1 MGAVTPWR
9 WAASRVR
16 TVDEHLAEVL
26 AHAHPLESL
35 DVSLLDSRGCLLAE
49 PVSAPWALPPFDAA
63 GTDGY
68 AVIAAD
74 VAMASAQSPVTMPVT
89 DDVPAGY
96 RASHP
101 ITTGTAIRIGSG
113 APMPAGATAIVPY
126 DGTDGGMP
134 TVTVHRPVAAGFG
147 IRRAGEDLVAGQPVL
162 PEGALVGARE
172 VALLAAVG
180 QARVT
185 VRPRPRVVVMSTGT
199 ELVEPGSPITPGLIT
214 DSNGYMLTAAAQ
226 DAGAMAYRAGP
237 VRDESSAL
245 MDALEDQLV
254 RADLIVTTGG
264 VTAGTYDTMKTVLAR
279 LGSVDF
285 TRVAMSPGM
294 AQGHGYLGPDN
305 VPIFTLPGNP
315 STAFVA
321 FEIFV
326 RPVIRR
332 MLGHQQ
338 VFRPLIPARLTQ
350 PVLGDQHVR
359 SYVRGRLHGP
369 AHDRLV
375 SPIDQPGLV
384 GLRMADSLIVLP
396 EGSGEVAAGAVVS
409 VMPLGRS

>member
-1 MGAVTPWR
+1 
-9 WAASRVR
+9 VR

-26 AHAHPLESL
+26 AHAHPLEPL
-35 DVSLLDSRGCLLAE
+35 DVSLLESRGCLLAE
-49 PVSAPWALPPFDAA
+49 AVTAPWALPAFESA

-68 AVIAAD
+68 AVISAD
-74 VAMASAQSPVTMPVT
+74 VATATPGTPITMRVT

-101 ITTGTAIRIGSG
+101 IAAGTAIRIGAG
-113 APMPAGATAIVPY
+113 APLPVGATAVVPF
-126 DGTDGGMP
+126 DLTDGGMP
-134 TVTVHRPVAAGFG
+134 TVTVNTSVPPGFG
-147 IRRAGEDLVAGQPVL
+147 VRRAGEDLAQGQAVL
-162 PEGALVGARE
+162 PEGVLIGARE

-199 ELVEPGSPITPGLIT
+199 ELIEPGAPMTPGLVP

-237 VRDESSAL
+237 VRDEQRAL
-245 MDALEDQLV
+245 MDTLEDQLV

-279 LGSVDF
+279 LGSVQF

-305 VPIFTLPGNP
+305 IPIFTLPGNP
-315 STAFVA
+315 SSAFVA
-321 FEIFV
+321 FEVFV

-332 MLGHQQ
+332 MLGYQQ
-338 VFRPLIPARLTQ
+338 VFRPLIPARLTH
-350 PVLGDQHVR
+350 PI
-359 SYVRGRLHGP
+359 RGEPGTRTYLRGHLHG
-369 AHDRLV
+369 ASDERLIT
-375 SPIDQPGLV
+375 PIGEV
-384 GLRMADSLIVLP
+384 GLAGLRVADSLIVLP
-396 EGSGEVAAGAVVS
+396 EATGEVAAGAVVS

>member
-1 MGAVTPWR
+1 M
-9 WAASRVR
+9 R

-26 AHAHPLESL
+26 AHAHPLEPL
-35 DVSLLDSRGCLLAE
+35 DVSLLESRGCLLAE
-49 PVSAPWALPPFDAA
+49 AVTAPWALPAFESA

-68 AVIAAD
+68 AVISAD
-74 VAMASAQSPVTMPVT
+74 VATATPGTPITMRVT

-101 ITTGTAIRIGSG
+101 IAAGTAIRIGAG
-113 APMPAGATAIVPY
+113 APLPVGATAVVPF
-126 DGTDGGMP
+126 DLTDGGMP
-134 TVTVHRPVAAGFG
+134 TVTVNTSVPPGFG
-147 IRRAGEDLVAGQPVL
+147 VRRAGEDLAQGQAVL
-162 PEGALVGARE
+162 PEGVLIGARE

-199 ELVEPGSPITPGLIT
+199 ELIEPGAPMTPGLVP

-237 VRDESSAL
+237 VRDEQRAL
-245 MDALEDQLV
+245 MDTLEDQLV

-279 LGSVDF
+279 LGSVQF

-305 VPIFTLPGNP
+305 IPIFTLPGNP
-315 STAFVA
+315 SSAFVA
-321 FEIFV
+321 FEVFV

-332 MLGHQQ
+332 MLGYQQ
-338 VFRPLIPARLTQ
+338 VFRPLIPARLTH
-350 PVLGDQHVR
+350 PI
-359 SYVRGRLHGP
+359 RGEPGTRTYLRGHLHG
-369 AHDRLV
+369 ASDERLIT
-375 SPIDQPGLV
+375 PIGEV
-384 GLRMADSLIVLP
+384 GLAGLRVADSLIVLP
-396 EGSGEVAAGAVVS
+396 EATGEVAAGAVVS

>member
-1 MGAVTPWR
+1 
-9 WAASRVR
+9 VR

-26 AHAHPLESL
+26 AHAHPLEPL
-35 DVSLLDSRGCLLAE
+35 DVSLLESRGCLLAA
-49 PVSAPWALPPFDAA
+49 PVTAPWALPPFESA

-68 AVIAAD
+68 AVISAD
-74 VAMASAQSPVTMPVT
+74 VATATPGTPVTMRVT

-101 ITTGTAIRIGSG
+101 IVAGTAIRIGSG
-113 APMPAGATAIVPY
+113 APLPVGATAIVPF
-126 DGTDGGMP
+126 DLTDGGMP
-134 TVTVHRPVAAGFG
+134 TVTVTAAVPPGHG
-147 IRRAGEDLVAGQPVL
+147 VRRAGEDLEQGQAVL
-162 PEGALVGARE
+162 PEGALIGARE

-185 VRPRPRVVVMSTGT
+185 VRPRPRVVVLSTGT
-199 ELVEPGSPITPGLIT
+199 ELIEPGAPMTPGLVP

-237 VRDESSAL
+237 VRDEQRAL
-245 MDALEDQLV
+245 MDTLEDQLV

-264 VTAGTYDTMKTVLAR
+264 VTAGTYDTMKAVLAR
-279 LGSVDF
+279 LGSVQF
-285 TRVAMSPGM
+285 SRVAMSPGM

-315 STAFVA
+315 SSAFVA
-321 FEIFV
+321 FEVFV

-332 MLGHQQ
+332 MLGYQQ
-338 VFRPLIPARLTQ
+338 VFRPLIPARLTH
-350 PVLGDQHVR
+350 P
-359 SYVRGRLHGP
+359 VRGEPGARTYLRGHLHG
-369 AHDRLV
+369 ASDERLIT
-375 SPIDQPGLV
+375 PIGESGLL
-384 GLRMADSLIVLP
+384 GLRIADSLIVLP
-396 EGSGEVAAGAVVS
+396 EATGEVAAGAIVS

>member
-1 MGAVTPWR
+1 
-9 WAASRVR
+9 VR

-26 AHAHPLESL
+26 AHAHPLEPL
-35 DVSLLDSRGCLLAE
+35 DVSLLESRGCLLAE
-49 PVSAPWALPPFDAA
+49 AVTAPWALPAFESA

-68 AVIAAD
+68 AVISAD
-74 VAMASAQSPVTMPVT
+74 VATATPGTPITMRVT

-101 ITTGTAIRIGSG
+101 IAAGTAIRIGAG
-113 APMPAGATAIVPY
+113 APLPVGATAVVPF
-126 DGTDGGMP
+126 DLTDGGMP
-134 TVTVHRPVAAGFG
+134 TVTVNTSVPPGFG
-147 IRRAGEDLVAGQPVL
+147 VRRAGEDLAQGQAVL
-162 PEGALVGARE
+162 PEGVLIGARE

-199 ELVEPGSPITPGLIT
+199 ELIEPGAPMTPGLVP

-237 VRDESSAL
+237 VRDEQRAL
-245 MDALEDQLV
+245 MDTLEDQLV

-279 LGSVDF
+279 LGSVQF

-305 VPIFTLPGNP
+305 IPIFTLPGNP
-315 STAFVA
+315 SSAFVA
-321 FEIFV
+321 FEVFV

-332 MLGHQQ
+332 MLGYQQ
-338 VFRPLIPARLTQ
+338 VFRPLIPARLTH
-350 PVLGDQHVR
+350 P
-359 SYVRGRLHGP
+359 VRGEPGTRTYLRGHLHG
-369 AHDRLV
+369 ASDERLIT
-375 SPIDQPGLV
+375 PIGEV
-384 GLRMADSLIVLP
+384 GLAGLRVADSLIVLP
-396 EGSGEVAAGAVVS
+396 EATGEVAAGAVVS

>member
-1 MGAVTPWR
+1 M
-9 WAASRVR
+9 R

-26 AHAHPLESL
+26 AHAHPLEML

-49 PVSAPWALPPFDAA
+49 PVTAPWALPPFDAA

-74 VAMASAQSPVTMPVT
+74 VAGATPDSPVALPVT
-89 DDVPAGY
+89 DTVPAGY

-101 ITTGTAIRIGSG
+101 IAPGTAIRIGSG
-113 APMPAGATAIVPY
+113 APMPTGAQAVVPLE
-126 DGTDGGMP
+126 GTDEG
-134 TVTVHRPVAAGFG
+134 TANVTIMCAVEPGDGV
-147 IRRAGEDLVAGQPVL
+147 RRAGEDLDKDVTVL
-162 PEGALVGARE
+162 PAGALVGARE

-180 QARVT
+180 RSRVT

-199 ELVEPGSPITPGLIT
+199 ELIEPGAPMTPGLVP

-237 VRDESSAL
+237 VRDEARAL
-245 MDALEDQLV
+245 MDTLEDQLV
-254 RADLIVTTGG
+254 RSDLIVTTGG

-285 TRVAMSPGM
+285 TRVAISPGW
-294 AQGHGYLGPDN
+294 AQGHGYLGPDH

-315 STAFVA
+315 ASAFVA
-321 FEIFV
+321 FEVFV

-332 MLGHQQ
+332 MLGHRQ
-338 VFRPLIPARLTQ
+338 VFRPLIPARLTH
-350 PVLGDQHVR
+350 PVI
-359 SYVRGRLHGP
+359 GRPQARTYLHGHLHGR
-369 AHDRLV
+369 ADERLV
-375 SPIDQPGLV
+375 SPIAEPGLQ
-384 GLRMADSLIVLP
+384 GLRLADSLIVLP
-396 EGSGEVAAGAVVS
+396 EDSGEIPAGAVVS
-409 VMPLGRS
+409 VMPLSRN